1 MSFYTDT
8 AYLRFQT
15 THNFANGEDQLTELA
30 DTKTTETLVC
40 VRSIA
45 EKCYF
50 PFLITEFKISQRKH
64 RKCKR
69 LQKR

>member
-1 MSFYTDT
+1 MYFYTDT
-8 AYLRFQT
+8 AYLHFQT
-15 THNFANGEDQLTELA
+15 THNIVNGEDQLAELA

-45 EKCYF
+45 EKYF
-50 PFLITEFKISQRKH
+50 PFLITDFKLSQREQ
-64 RKCKR
+64 RQCKR